1 MNFPTEKQKPDNAP
15 SSPQDMSPREMIEAA
30 MAASV
35 MEIIQLRRTLWLILR
50 QVGKPVIINEADCH
64 PLLRMK
70 ATRLDD
76 GRVELN
82 AELMPDPTPEQ
93 LDFLAETLNGSR
105 MEIEQAMAATE
116 LKNHP
121 PQYIIMALHSRVR
134 LADSGYWVNAKLL
147 DIGDSKPTGNN

>member
-1 MNFPTEKQKPDNAP
+1 MNFPIDAKKPGNAP

-30 MAASV
+30 MAGAV
-35 MEIIQLRRTLWLILR
+35 MEMIQLRRTLWLAVN
-50 QVGKPVIINEADCH
+50 QAGKPLEINERDCN
-64 PLLRMK
+64 PLWRLK
-70 ATRLDD
+70 ATRLDN
-76 GRVELN
+76 GNMQLEASVL
-82 AELMPDPTPEQ
+82 PDPTDEQ